1 MYKRTIS
8 ESRLSSFKLTE
19 TDTQDVL
26 CRRYIDNI
34 RLSESLYPSLSLL
47 EVALRNA
54 IDFAI
59 ETLIKQNWL
68 FEEVKAQNLLKQNDY
83 SKLLE
88 ANNTIIKNYGEAN
101 RTKGK
106 LISELNFGFWIFLC
120 STKYNPILWTKKNF
134 FMTVF
139 PNYPKNKKQ
148 SIADISSKLQ
158 KIRKLRNRIFH
169 HEPIYKQY
177 KTLIDRY
184 NEIIEILSYLPQDS
198 LKIIEQTCRFNDIYN
213 QILEKEK

>member
-1 MYKRTIS
+1 M
-8 ESRLSSFKLTE
+8 
-19 TDTQDVL
+19 
-26 CRRYIDNI
+26 
-34 RLSESLYPSLSLL
+34 SLL

-54 IDFAI
+54 IDLAI

-198 LKIIEQTCRFNDIYN
+198 LKIIEQTCRFKDIYK